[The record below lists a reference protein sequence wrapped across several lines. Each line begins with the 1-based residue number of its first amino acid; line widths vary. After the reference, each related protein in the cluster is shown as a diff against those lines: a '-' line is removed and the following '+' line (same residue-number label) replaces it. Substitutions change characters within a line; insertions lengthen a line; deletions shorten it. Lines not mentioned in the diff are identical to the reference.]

1 MKKNSPKIYIL
12 ASLLAAL
19 LFAFTEGSGQAATQ
33 YYRWAAALTTSN
45 WYPIS
50 VTISGKL
57 EKDIPN
63 LKMTVAP
70 GGGISNPVSVGK
82 GDAQLGWSY
91 STNLAAAYKG
101 EAPYK
106 EKFENLRFVATLMKS
121 PLCAGVRAR
130 SDIKNWKDLIGKKI
144 AMGPPT
150 FAGNKLGRLV
160 LETYGVDGAKMKE
173 MGGRIDNLDL
183 NASADQMKDGL
194 IDCVVILADPIQATW
209 QDLEHTIPGGIRFV
223 GIDDATVWQK
233 FFNKN
238 PDYIKVEIPAHYGPF
253 KAQAKSVTVP
263 GDCSVIF
270 ARADVPDAIVYD
282 VVKQIFDNL
291 EDTRKIVGGVRNLDL
306 ETATVGDTIP
316 VHPGALKYFK
326 EKGMDTSKLIIK

>member
-1 MKKNSPKIYIL
+1 MRKRSPMTCLWIP
-12 ASLLAAL
+12 LLAAL
-19 LFAFTEGSGQAATQ
+19 LFIFAEGTGQAETK
-33 YYRWAAALTTSN
+33 YYRWAAGLTTSN

-50 VTISGKL
+50 VTFSGKL

-91 STNLAAAYKG
+91 STNLSAAYKG
-101 EAPYK
+101 LPPYDK
-106 EKFENLRFVATLMKS
+106 KYENLRFVATLMKS

-130 SDIKNWKDLIGKKI
+130 SDIHSWKDLIGKKV
-144 AMGPPT
+144 AMGIPT

-160 LETYGVDGAKMKE
+160 LAAYGVDEAKMKQ

-194 IDCVVILADPIQATW
+194 IDCIVILADPVQATW
-209 QDLEHTIPGGIRFV
+209 QDLDHTIPGGIRFV
-223 GIDDATVWQK
+223 GIEEPDVWEK
-233 FFNKN
+233 FSSKN
-238 PDYIKVEIPAHYGPF
+238 PDYIKTEIPANYGPF
-253 KAQAKSVTVP
+253 KSHTKSVSIP

-270 ARADVPDAIVYD
+270 ARADVPDEIVYNL
-282 VVKQIFDNL
+282 VKHIFDHL

-306 ETATVGDTIP
+306 ETATAGDTIP

-326 EKGMDTSKLIIK
+326 EKGLDTSKLIIK